1 MANYFIFPEKDTTL
15 YSHPDRKGLNA
26 GRDEILELVKEKGSS
41 NPYHY
46 PSRILIKFNDSDI
59 KTAIEKMGIIPA
71 SASLKFNDGITKVF
85 LQLNAM
91 EAKNLVTTFNIQSF
105 PISQSWNEGTGKYLN
120 IPTGSNGSSWL
131 FRDNSDNKN
140 YWATGSFSNGT
151 TGSISSSLL
160 TEGGGTFYTGSGFEV
175 NQQFKIGDDLNT
187 NLDVTSI
194 IQKWSA
200 SLYAGQT
207 YPTGINNEGFIIK
220 EPKGVEANVSGS
232 SGELQYFSVDT
243 HTIYPPKLIFKW
255 DDSVH
260 SYQSSAKTSVDLNVV
275 LYNLKKEYNQ
285 NEEARLKI
293 HVRDQYPTRT
303 FVTTSNFLD
312 TGYFKATSYYSIRDG
327 HTEEEI
333 IPFDD
338 TFTKLSANSEGMYFD
353 LDMKGLQPER
363 YYRVLLKHENNDGTT
378 IYDNKYIF
386 KVIR

>member
-41 NPYHY
+41 DPYHY
-46 PSRILIKFNDSDI
+46 PSRILMKFNNTDI
-59 KTAIEKMGIIPA
+59 KTAIEKMGSPIA
-71 SASLKFNDGITKVF
+71 SASAMLNNGTSKVY
-85 LQLNAM
+85 LQLTAM
-91 EAKNLVTTFNIQSF
+91 QAKNLVTTFNIQSY
-105 PISQSWNEGTGKYLN
+105 PVSQSWNEGTGKYLN

-131 FRDNSDNKN
+131 FRDNSLDKN
-140 YWATGSFSNGT
+140 YWATGSFSDGT

-160 TEGGGTFYTGSGFEV
+160 TEGGGTFYTGSGFEI

-200 SLYAGQT
+200 SFYAGQT
-207 YPTGINNEGFIIK
+207 YPTGIDNEGFLIR
-220 EPKGVEANVSGS
+220 EPKSIEANVSGS

-243 HTIYPPKLIFKW
+243 HTIYPPKLVFQW
-255 DDSVH
+255 DDS
-260 SYQSSAKTSVDLNVV
+260 SYNSYSTIKSSGDLNVH

-285 NEEARLKI
+285 NEEATLRI
-293 HVRDQYPTRT
+293 HVRDRYPTRT

-312 TGYFKATSYYSIRDG
+312 TGYFKSTSYYSIRDG
-327 HTEEEI
+327 HTEEEV

-338 TFTKLSANSEGMYFD
+338 TFTKLSSDLEGMYFN
-353 LDMKGLQPER
+353 LSMKGLQPER
-363 YYRVLLKHENNDGTT
+363 YYRVLLKHINHDGTT

>member
-15 YSHPDRKGLNA
+15 YSQPDRKGLNA

-46 PSRILIKFNDSDI
+46 PSRILIKFNNVDI
-59 KTAIEKMGIIPA
+59 KTAIEKMGTIPA
-71 SASLKFNDGITKVF
+71 SASLKFNDGTSKVF
-85 LQLNAM
+85 LQLTAM
-91 EAKNLVTTFNIQSF
+91 EAKNLVTSFNIQSY
-105 PISQSWNEGTGKYLN
+105 PVSQSWNEGTGKYLN

-131 FRDNSDNKN
+131 FRDNSDDKN
-140 YWATGSFSNGT
+140 YWATGSFSDGT

-160 TEGGGTFYTGSGFEV
+160 TEGGGTFYTGSGFES
-175 NQQFKIGDDLNT
+175 NQQFLIGDDLNT

-200 SLYAGQT
+200 SFYAGET

-220 EPKGVEANVSGS
+220 EPKSVEANVSGS

-243 HTIYPPKLIFKW
+243 HTIYPPKLVFKW
-255 DDSVH
+255 DDSIH
-260 SYQSSAKTSVDLNVV
+260 PNTSLTKQSGDLNVN
-275 LYNLKKEYNQ
+275 LFNLKKEYNQ
-285 NEEARLKI
+285 NEEAILRI
-293 HVRDQYPTRT
+293 HVRDKYPTRT
-303 FVTTSNFLD
+303 FVTTSNYLD
-312 TGYFKATSYYSIRDG
+312 IGYFNSTSYYSIRDG

-338 TFTKLSANSEGMYFD
+338 TFTKLSSDNDGMYFK

-363 YYRVLLKHENNDGTT
+363 YYRILLKHINNDGTT